1 MKGTTDNEDKISTPF
16 HIALYM
22 VSKLFSNTSPNARV
36 LDAGCGEGVFIE
48 AIIKWYSERGIELP
62 EIVGVEIDHK
72 LAERARKKFNNIS
85 KVKIIEDDFL
95 TVKEEKLGGEFD
107 YIISNPPYI
116 SYEKISP
123 EKRKLYKSIFEAAV
137 GRFDIYMLFFERALN
152 LLKPGGRMVFL
163 TPEKYLYVISAG
175 KLRKLLSRYRVV
187 EIEQINAFESILAY
201 PTITVIEKIPSD
213 NQTIIKNR
221 EGKVISVF
229 LPKDGSPW
237 LTSTG
242 NLDYKL
248 KLKDI
253 ALRISPGVATGRD
266 EIFVIP
272 KSKLPK
278 SLEPYAYPTISG
290 NELSAF
296 KPGEAINYDKLNY
309 VMLVPYSRDGAL
321 IEDKAL
327 IDYLSKWRDELE
339 SRHIVR
345 IGKKKWYAFHE
356 DPPLNYILKPKILW
370 KDISKEPTFYVDE
383 RGEIVPRHSV
393 YYMVPS
399 DSSVIPRLIKY
410 LQTEE
415 VKDWLKANCQR
426 AANGYIRL
434 QSHVIKNLPIPDNLV
449 RGVEIW
455 LGKTL

>member
-1 MKGTTDNEDKISTPF
+1 MPVVEKVYS
-16 HIALYM
+16 
-22 VSKLFSNTSPNARV
+22 S
-36 LDAGCGEGVFIE
+36 E

-187 EIEQINAFESILAY
+187 EIELINAFEGILAY

-266 EIFVIP
+266 EIFVIT

-339 SRHIVR
+339 S
-345 IGKKKWYAFHE
+345 
-356 DPPLNYILKPKILW
+356 
-370 KDISKEPTFYVDE
+370 
-383 RGEIVPRHSV
+383 
-393 YYMVPS
+393 
-399 DSSVIPRLIKY
+399 
-410 LQTEE
+410 
-415 VKDWLKANCQR
+415 
-426 AANGYIRL
+426 
-434 QSHVIKNLPIPDNLV
+434 
-449 RGVEIW
+449 
-455 LGKTL
+455 